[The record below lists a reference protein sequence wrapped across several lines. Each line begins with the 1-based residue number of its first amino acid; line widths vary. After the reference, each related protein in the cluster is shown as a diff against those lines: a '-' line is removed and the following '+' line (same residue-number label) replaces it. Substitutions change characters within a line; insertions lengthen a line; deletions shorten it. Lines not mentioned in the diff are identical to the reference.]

1 MSTLTDADRERI
13 ADYLRDR
20 HIPTGIGTAESAC
33 SVAAINIALS
43 GRLTDD
49 IPGCMC
55 PVIGRWMIVAQDAMP
70 DDMRN
75 SPEWRALIPLAAG
88 TRNPGLEQRR
98 AEIALDWLWSVVLPY
113 HQRAADAGGYGDAW
127 RRMCKERTEAAA
139 AAAGEAAAVEAEAAR
154 AVEVEVEAEAARAA
168 AMWAAR
174 AAREAEAEATAE
186 AAVWAAKVAT
196 ATAATAWTARAEA
209 AAWAHF
215 DLIALLRRMIE
226 EDV

>member
-139 AAAGEAAAVEAEAAR
+139 AAAAAAAAEAAR
-154 AVEVEVEAEAARAA
+154 AARAA

-174 AAREAEAEATAE
+174 AAREAEAEAEAEATAE